1 MNLRHATLHQL
12 RIFQAVAEHNSF
24 ARAAEALHLSPPTL
38 SLQVKQ
44 LADTVGQPLFEQLGK
59 KIFLTAAGK
68 TLAQACQDIAQRM
81 DLLGEDLAALQGME
95 RGSLKLAILTT
106 VKYTV
111 PKLLGG
117 FCAAHPGIDVA
128 MVVGN
133 RENLLQRLA
142 SNQDDL
148 YIMGQPPQHVDVV
161 CEAFADN
168 PLVLVAPPSHPLV
181 GKRRIDPARLR
192 QEPFILREPGSG
204 TRLTME
210 RFFAEQGFSAV
221 NRLEVGSN
229 EAIKQTVRAAWA
241 WRCCRPP
248 PWSRNWRWAS
258 WCNSTSRA
266 FPSSDVGRWS
276 TPEASACRRPRRPS
290 NSGSLTIVPVKQSSL
305 AADLVK
311 RQFTATGINQLW
323 VADMTYVPTWVGFL
337 YLAVVVDV
345 YSRKVVGWAFG
356 ERMTSDLVVAAL
368 NMVNWPGF

>member
-1 MNLRHATLHQL
+1 VSSKSGAIQ
-12 RIFQAVAEHNSF
+12 
-24 ARAAEALHLSPPTL
+24 
-38 SLQVKQ
+38 
-44 LADTVGQPLFEQLGK
+44 
-59 KIFLTAAGK
+59 

-81 DLLGEDLAALQGME
+81 DLLSEDLAALQGME

-148 YIMGQPPQHVDVV
+148 YIMGQPPQHMDVV
-161 CEAFADN
+161 SEDFADN
-168 PLVLVAPPSHPLV
+168 PLVLVAPPSHPLA

-210 RFFAEQGFSAV
+210 RFFAEQGFNAT

-229 EAIKQTVRAAWA
+229 EAIKQTVAGGLGLAVLSATTVVSELALGELVQLDVKGFPLIRRWHVVYPRGKRLSPAAQ
-241 WRCCRPP
+241 
-248 PWSRNWRWAS
+248 
-258 WCNSTSRA
+258 A
-266 FPSSDVGRWS
+266 FKQWLFDH
-276 TPEASACRRPRRPS
+276 RPS
-290 NSGSLTIVPVKQSSL
+290 ETKP
-305 AADLVK
+305 
-311 RQFTATGINQLW
+311 
-323 VADMTYVPTWVGFL
+323 
-337 YLAVVVDV
+337 
-345 YSRKVVGWAFG
+345 SR
-356 ERMTSDLVVAAL
+356 R
-368 NMVNWPGF
+368 